1 MAKTISLQAQTRKN
15 LGRNAVKSMR
25 RNGTIPGVVYG
36 KRGTLPIELSLKEL
50 NEALHQAHSENVLVD
65 LKLKGD
71 NGEQSKLA
79 FLQDI
84 QHHPLQDVILHIDLH
99 EIAPDEKLH
108 VEIPVREVGESEGV
122 KSGGGLLETPLRRLK
137 VECLPKDLPEEIL
150 IDVTALKIG
159 DSIHVRDVALPTGVI
174 ILNPKDQTVVT
185 VAAPLVE
192 EVKAAVAGD
201 AKQPEVLKEKKP
213 AAGAAAADPKA
224 AAGAKPKAA
233 AKK

>member
-15 LGRNAVKSMR
+15 IGRNAVKSMR
-25 RNGTIPGVVYG
+25 RNGIIPGVVYG

-50 NEALHQAHSENVLVD
+50 NEALHLAHSENVLVD
-65 LKLKGD
+65 LKLTGE

-79 FLQDI
+79 FLQDM
-84 QHHPLQDVILHIDLH
+84 QHHPLKDVILHIDLH

-108 VEIPVREVGESEGV
+108 VEIPVRETGESEGV

-159 DSIHVRDVALPTGVI
+159 DSIHVRDVPLPPGVV
-174 ILNPKDQTVVT
+174 ILNPKDQTVIT
-185 VAAPLVE
+185 VAAPVVE
-192 EVKAAVAGD
+192 EAKVAAPGD

-213 AAGAAAADPKA
+213 AAGAAADPKA